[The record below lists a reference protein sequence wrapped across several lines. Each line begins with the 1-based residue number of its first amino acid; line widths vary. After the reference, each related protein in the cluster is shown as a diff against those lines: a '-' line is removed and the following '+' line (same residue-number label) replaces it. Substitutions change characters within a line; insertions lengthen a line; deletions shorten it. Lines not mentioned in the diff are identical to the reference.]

1 MDSDSEADRKMKRAK
16 GENLKKRPFELSAYK
31 IAAVLH
37 PKTNEL
43 RFLSEASA
51 QQPLRLLWDEAV
63 ARAASS

>member
-43 RFLSEASA
+43 RFLSEEERTTTLKTA
-51 QQPLRLLWDEAV
+51 LG
-63 ARAASS
+63 